1 MGKPPMNSNYRKGNG
16 PDRDRHRDDHQ
27 APRNQRD
34 DRLGTRGPPKDKK
47 GKEQSFPP
55 GHPHWKRSEPAEGAS
70 SSNLPPSQASG
81 QLSSQ
86 ASGQHLTSTAGGTT
100 TSPSS
105 PQVHMAGGK
114 RGHLSTGSS
123 MEHIPAKKVAKGTF
137 ANVAEQ
143 AQGKDA
149 LSYSTQW
156 KEHDLRVFRS
166 DFSQLTISRND
177 YDDLSAKL
185 VKFTYG
191 KLKEDPGL
199 RLLARAHQQYYQQEL
214 QCGVIECCTTEAAA
228 WYKQVITTLTGGAF
242 RGWMRDEKA
251 NAFIKIFV
259 PPAFQDLTGDEY
271 FDSASLFYPT
281 FPNDKWKIH
290 REYTQ
295 KRKPGEPGKPT
306 RVLIAEVTPKTLGY
320 LRHKSSYANN
330 GVWKLPGMLSSMKF
344 AMAREIDLKGQQD
357 PPAHRTKES
366 VEVSSQQENP
376 AQMDLAAPLLGT
388 EAIASNSPMA
398 TMDSLRLD
406 ETEVPSSAEQQD
418 LKLLEESDD
427 EALHTL
433 NQQPPSSTDWS
444 EEDNYMATE

>member
-1 MGKPPMNSNYRKGNG
+1 
-16 PDRDRHRDDHQ
+16 
-27 APRNQRD
+27 
-34 DRLGTRGPPKDKK
+34 
-47 GKEQSFPP
+47 
-55 GHPHWKRSEPAEGAS
+55 
-70 SSNLPPSQASG
+70 
-81 QLSSQ
+81 
-86 ASGQHLTSTAGGTT
+86 
-100 TSPSS
+100 
-105 PQVHMAGGK
+105 
-114 RGHLSTGSS
+114 

-306 RVLIAEVTPKTLGY
+306 RVLIAEVTPKTRGY

-357 PPAHRTKES
+357 PPAQKPEEEPQDET
-366 VEVSSQQENP
+366 EVSSQQEKTEQTDSVSLRMEGDAIEP
-376 AQMDLAAPLLGT
+376 HTPMAAMDLLHLE
-388 EAIASNSPMA
+388 EAEVSPHP
-398 TMDSLRLD
+398 TGS
-406 ETEVPSSAEQQD
+406 D
-418 LKLLEESDD
+418 LKLLDESDD
-427 EALHTL
+427 EALHT
-433 NQQPPSSTDWS
+433 QDQRPPSSTDWT
-444 EEDNYMATE
+444 EEDDNMATE